1 MDAMERVALEV
12 FDAIPFQPEL
22 QDFARRIRL
31 ATYPYLEASARELFA
46 RAAGAIR
53 PKALLAECGVE
64 GRDGAAVRFG
74 GARFHSSVLSAN
86 LAGVERVFP
95 YIATCGREAD
105 ESGLRGDDLLSMFWL
120 DALKEMA
127 LHRAIEHLG
136 SRLSARCGPD
146 RLCSMNPGSGDAGL
160 WPIEQQKPLF
170 SIFGDAC
177 HRIGVTLTDS
187 YLMIPNKTVSGI
199 YFPAAI
205 PFESCQLCTREV
217 CPRRRAPY
225 RGGPAGHSG

>member
-1 MDAMERVALEV
+1 MDAMERAALEV
-12 FDAIPFQPEL
+12 FDEIPFQPEF
-22 QDFARRIRL
+22 QDFAQRIRL
-31 ATYPYLEASARELFA
+31 AVCPDLEGVARELFA

-64 GRDGAAVRFG
+64 GRDGTAVRFG
-74 GARFHSSVLSAN
+74 GARFHSRVLSAN

-105 ESGLRGDDLLSMFWL
+105 ESGLCGEDLLSMFWL

-127 LHRAIEHLG
+127 LYRAIEFLG
-136 SRLSARCGPD
+136 SRLSARCGLD
-146 RLCSMNPGSGDAGL
+146 RLSSMNPGSGDADL
-160 WPIEQQKPLF
+160 WPIEQQEPLF
-170 SIFGDAC
+170 SIFGDDC

-199 YFPAAI
+199 YFPTTI
-205 PFESCQLCTREV
+205 PFESCQLCTREA

-225 RGGPAGHSG
+225 RGSPAGHPG